1 VITKM
6 NDTLLQAIRIYS
18 VKLETI
24 RQSMLSLPL
33 FENPNLSDTTEW
45 HNWNDTHVSQSFDEI
60 QTGLENMTRL
70 LLEEEQEKIRKAL
83 EIEQDIKDE
92 KQDLKDQIS
101 LNND

>member
-1 VITKM
+1 M

-18 VKLETI
+18 VKVETI
-24 RQSMLSLPL
+24 RQAMAELPL
-33 FENPNLSDTTEW
+33 FENPNLADTTEW
-45 HNWNDTHVSQSFDEI
+45 HNWNDTHVQQSFDEI

-101 LNND
+101 LNNE

>member
-1 VITKM
+1 M

-18 VKLETI
+18 VKVETI
-24 RQSMLSLPL
+24 RQAMAELPL
-33 FENPNLSDTTEW
+33 FENPNLADTTEW
-45 HNWNDTHVSQSFDEI
+45 HNWNDTHVLQSFDEI

-70 LLEEEQEKIRKAL
+70 LLAEEQEKIRKAL

-101 LNND
+101 LNNE